1 MICGVLAAAM
11 VPEPKN
17 FDKGLVFVKDTDIL
31 LSGDK
36 WTIVVNI
43 ALDDYD
49 ILIENMKSVLY
60 TVRQKIQ
67 VHKNPKIFSFDIY
80 WGEIDRLDRM
90 VGKLELD
97 LMSFQKL
104 LFKETLV
111 RNPSVAVARDKRGLI
126 NILGYGLKYLFG
138 TADAKDVKRLTKVCD
153 DLHEFKTKMIH
164 AAEQQLTYIRTL
176 DEVTKQTVK
185 NTVELTRALRDSI
198 RNVSLKVNRV
208 EADLLDTQ
216 EAISKQVKYSA
227 AIREIEMAILD
238 LRFSITQMQ
247 ESLDV
252 TSNGKLSSVLINPYN
267 LSEILQQ
274 VSLQLHAGLSMLTG
288 LTIEDMYVY

>member
-1 MICGVLAAAM
+1 M
-11 VPEPKN
+11 
-17 FDKGLVFVKDTDIL
+17 KDTNIL

-36 WTIVVNI
+36 WTIAVNT
-43 ALDDYD
+43 ALNEYD
-49 ILIENMKSVLY
+49 ALIESMKSILY
-60 TVRQKIQ
+60 AVREKIQ

-80 WGEIDRLDRM
+80 WGEIDRLDGM
-90 VGKLELD
+90 VRTLELD
-97 LMSFQKL
+97 VMSFQKL
-104 LFKETLV
+104 LYKETLV
-111 RNPSVAVARDKRGLI
+111 REPGVAVARDKRGLI
-126 NILGYGLKYLFG
+126 NVLGYGLKYLFG
-138 TADAKDVKRLTKVCD
+138 TADAKDVKRLTKICD

-176 DEVTKQTVK
+176 DEVTKQNVK
-185 NTVELTRALRDSI
+185 NTVEITRALRDSI
-198 RNVSLKVNRV
+198 RNVSLKLNRM

-216 EAISKQVKYSA
+216 EAISKQVRFSA

-252 TSNGKLSSVLINPYN
+252 TSNGKLSSVLINPHN

-274 VSLQLHAGLSMLTG
+274 VSLQLPAGLSMLTV
-288 LTIEDMYVY
+288 LTVEDMYVY

>member
-1 MICGVLAAAM
+1 MVWGAHAVIM
-11 VPEPKN
+11 VPEPKD
-17 FDKGLVFVKDTDIL
+17 FDKGLIFVKDTDIL

-43 ALDDYD
+43 ALNDYD
-49 ILIENMKSVLY
+49 ALIENMKSVLY

-90 VGKLELD
+90 VGILELD
-97 LMSFQKL
+97 VISFRKL
-104 LFKETLV
+104 LYHETRV
-111 RNPSVAVARDKRGLI
+111 RDPQVAVARDKRGLI

-138 TADAKDVKRLTKVCD
+138 TADAKDVKRLTRVCD
-153 DLHEFKTKMIH
+153 DLHEFKAKMTH
-164 AAEQQLTYIRTL
+164 AAEQQLTHIRTL
-176 DEVTKQTVK
+176 DEVTRQKVR

-198 RNVSLKVNRV
+198 RNTSLKLNRV

-216 EAISKQVKYSA
+216 EAISKQVKFSA

-238 LRFSITQMQ
+238 LRFSITQIQ

-252 TSNGKLSSVLINPYN
+252 TSNGNSVVCLS
-267 LSEILQQ
+267 
-274 VSLQLHAGLSMLTG
+274 T
-288 LTIEDMYVY
+288 LTIYQRFCSRLAYNYLRDCLC